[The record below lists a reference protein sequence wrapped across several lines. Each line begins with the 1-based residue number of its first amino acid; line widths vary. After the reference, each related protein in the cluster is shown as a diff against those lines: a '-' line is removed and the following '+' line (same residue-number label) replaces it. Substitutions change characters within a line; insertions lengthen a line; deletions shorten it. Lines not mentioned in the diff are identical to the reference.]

1 MPGQPLFPCTG
12 TLDRM
17 PSRLVH
23 PYPTLRFTRNNP
35 FVLPISGSRYSREQ
49 ERSICCRLVPY
60 LHTSHFRS
68 GTSLTLSLSLSLS
81 LCVSFSAIRS
91 HSLYFFSCLP
101 FYLFFHI
108 VLELYRLMILF
119 GFSLVCSSGL
129 VRDALGQFGYPWIT
143 HASWKFPG
151 YPTRRSPR
159 AHHRLTHSNSFFVL
173 SVDLFWTNNLHKQ
186 RVDRA

>member
-1 MPGQPLFPCTG
+1 MLGHPLFPCTG

-35 FVLPISGSRYSREQ
+35 FVLSISGSRYSRTQ

-60 LHTSHFRS
+60 LHTSHSRS
-68 GTSLTLSLSLSLS
+68 GTSFALSLSLSLSLS
-81 LCVSFSAIRS
+81 LCLVLCYPVA
-91 HSLYFFSCLP
+91 LNVFFSHVCL
-101 FYLFFHI
+101 FILFF
-108 VLELYRLMILF
+108 VLFYRLMKLF

-143 HASWKFPG
+143 HARWKI
-151 YPTRRSPR
+151 S
-159 AHHRLTHSNSFFVL
+159 RLADTP
-173 SVDLFWTNNLHKQ
+173 
-186 RVDRA
+186 